1 MYRLII
7 TGTLLLLC
15 ACSGG
20 DEVESSGEPPVKD
33 GRHVWKT
40 MTDQIDKGREVED
53 TLMESQAR
61 ERQQIE
67 QQGR

>member
-1 MYRLII
+1 MYRLTVIA
-7 TGTLLLLC
+7 TLLLLS

-20 DEVESSGEPPVKD
+20 DDTAHSAEPPVKD

-40 MTDQIDKGREVED
+40 MTDQIDRSREVED
-53 TLMESQAR
+53 TLMEAHER

-67 QQGR
+67 EQTR